1 MISFSIHIGSRLSS
15 SLALIVFISTD
26 RYQGDILS
34 NFTPL
39 VFIFYLCINL
49 I

>member
-1 MISFSIHIGSRLSS
+1 MLSFYIHTGCRLSS

-34 NFTPL
+34 DFTPL